1 MATMFMLDYS
11 LGFDTEIFAGA
22 VGGEGGGGK
31 FFFGGGGTFFF
42 VVAPM
47 QLFIHDL

>member
-22 VGGEGGGGK
+22 VGGGGGGGNISVSGWR
-31 FFFGGGGTFFF
+31 GGGGGGG
-42 VVAPM
+42 
-47 QLFIHDL
+47 